1 MSQVTLFTTT
11 SERKI
16 FVLETTGDFDEDVV
30 IEDRVVKS
38 TIQDLDIPRVDFA
51 TFLKNAW
58 QKEPD
63 MTAVIDA
70 ASGQRY
76 TGADLEDACE
86 CISAG
91 LQELGF
97 EPGDMMAFVSAN
109 SVDLVQAFA
118 AAIFAGSKI
127 VCVKTGFN
135 EREMTRLLKMTN
147 PSVVYCDM
155 ANAEKT
161 KQVCKN
167 VPSVKALVVSG
178 EYDGMVSFA
187 KLKDTPRS
195 QFQPPAA
202 ADPEDVLLVF
212 QTSGSTGLP
221 KAGLISHRNFIAELI
236 TFGYKNQGFHKGSV
250 YLAYLP
256 LMHASP
262 LWLLFTMLTHHVE
275 SVVVAPTDLCAV
287 LAPIPK
293 YRVTTLILYPTHG
306 QLIAQRGVPPS
317 LDVSSV
323 EAVYIGGSCVAPK
336 VLRGLCQTFRGCIV
350 VFGYGLTEVCCAI
363 SHTRGMCHDFKTVGI
378 PMPYVSV
385 KVVDVETSEK
395 LGPGECGEICIKG
408 PTCFKGY
415 LDNPEATAA
424 VFDEEGFV
432 KSGDTG
438 YYSARGELYVLDR
451 IKDLIKCMD
460 QQVAP
465 AELEEL
471 LQEHPDV
478 AQAAVAGVPHPEYG
492 EAPLAFVVLDRRP
505 ETEDDERVKKVAIT
519 GYIKDLVAPHK
530 QLHGG
535 VEFVDH
541 IPQTETGK
549 PHRRELRDSYL
560 QKKEAARGHAD

>member
-1 MSQVTLFTTT
+1 MAQ
-11 SERKI
+11 
-16 FVLETTGDFDEDVV
+16 ETFGDFAEDVV

-38 TIQDLDIPRVDFA
+38 TVQDLEIPNVDFA
-51 TFLKNAW
+51 TFLKDAW
-58 QKEPD
+58 RKEPD
-63 MTAVIDA
+63 TTAVIDA
-70 ASGQRY
+70 ATGKRY
-76 TGADLEDACE
+76 NATDLEDSCE
-86 CISAG
+86 RIAAG
-91 LQELGF
+91 LQGLGLK
-97 EPGDMMAFVSAN
+97 PGDTMAFVSAN
-109 SVDLVQAFA
+109 SVDLVEAFI
-118 AAIFAGSKI
+118 AAIFAGAKI

-135 EREMTRLLKMTN
+135 EWEMTRLLKMTN
-147 PSVVYCDM
+147 PSVVYCDL
-155 ANAEKT
+155 ANVQKT

-178 EYDGMVSFA
+178 DNDGMVSFS
-187 KLKDTPRS
+187 KLKETRRS
-195 QFQPPAA
+195 QFETPAP

-221 KAGLISHRNFIAELI
+221 KAALIRHRNFIAELV
-236 TFGYKNQGFHKGSV
+236 TFGYKNQGFCKGV
-250 YLAYLP
+250 ICLAYLP

-262 LWLLFTMLTHHVE
+262 IWLIFTMLTHHVE
-275 SVVVAPTDLCAV
+275 VVLAAPTDLSAV

-293 YRVTTLILYPTHG
+293 YKVTTLVTYPTHG
-306 QLIAQRGVPPS
+306 QLITQRGVPPS

-323 EAVYIGGSCVAPK
+323 RAVYIGGSCVAPK
-336 VLRGLCQTFRGCIV
+336 VLRGLCQIFRGCIV
-350 VFGYGLTEVCCAI
+350 VYGYGLTEVCCAI
-363 SHTRGMCHDFKTVGI
+363 AHTRGTCRDFKTIGI

-385 KVVDVETSEK
+385 KVVHIETGEK

-438 YYSARGELYVLDR
+438 YYSPRGDLYVLDR

-471 LQEHPDV
+471 LHDHPDV
-478 AQAAVAGVPHPEYG
+478 SQAAVAGVPHPDYG
-492 EAPLAFVVLDRRP
+492 EVPLAFVVLNRRP
-505 ETEDDERVKKVAIT
+505 ATETEARAMKAAIAD
-519 GYIKDLVAPHK
+519 YIKDLVAPHK

-535 VEFVDH
+535 VEFVDN

-549 PHRRELRDSYL
+549 PHRRQLKDSYL
-560 QKKEAARGHAD
+560 QNQEASNGQR